1 MIIKSSLF
9 ITFFL
14 CSLFSISA
22 QELPYLSK
30 IAVPDSIAVKSYPV
44 LRTEFFA
51 LFEENI
57 NAADS
62 LLLELQ
68 AKELIKRA
76 TINEN
81 KSDVAKFYLTLLD
94 LRNADL
100 SDSNSSND
108 YYDYDLL
115 EYLLQFTLVN
125 KLNAS
130 YEAGLL
136 RKAINLYNNGKIKDA
151 LTVAEKAYKFSEK
164 TNNISNKWL
173 LKRLIGGLQ
182 VDYGNVTTGLKNL
195 KEVESIY
202 VTGEVKKIHPYNTES
217 YNSDV
222 LASIRYSIAKTYFEI
237 DSLDKADYYIE
248 KVKEYADIGENIEY
262 HDTYIGL
269 KAGILIKQKRYIE
282 GLEVTNEYISND
294 FKKRDKELSHSYAM
308 KGIAYEGLNLDE
320 KATISFLTA
329 DSLFV
334 AAGADYYYDELKYTF
349 NYLLNHY
356 KKEAKTNKQIEY
368 LNKMI
373 SYEESVGSI
382 KESVSNGVSTMYTIP
397 ELTAEKEFLI
407 RKLEKEKSTSNAG
420 VILFL
425 ILSCIGVVVAIF
437 QYRKKLI
444 YKKRFNNLKVAL
456 EKRFKNEVSSSINT
470 TSTSEITIKSSSPQL
485 KSTQTDKIKSGLKT
499 FEDKLMFTE
508 ENITL
513 KSLALQVGTNTAYLS
528 KYINNE
534 KSENFS
540 VYINDLRINHVLKL
554 LYSSEKIR
562 TYTVSALA
570 KEVGFSNSKSFS
582 NHFKRITGL
591 SVTYF
596 IKNLE
601 DIKEVPAKEEDDNNV
616 IDFLERINKTG

>member
-1 MIIKSSLF
+1 MIIKSHLF
-9 ITFFL
+9 IIFFL
-14 CSLFSISA
+14 CSFFSISA
-22 QELPYLSK
+22 QELPYLSD
-30 IAVPDSIAVKSYPV
+30 IAVPDSIAIKSYPV
-44 LRTEFFA
+44 LRTDFFA
-51 LFEENI
+51 LFKENI
-57 NAADS
+57 NSADS
-62 LLLELQ
+62 LILELQ

-76 TINEN
+76 TFSDN

-100 SDSNSSND
+100 SDSDFSNN

-115 EYLLQFTLVN
+115 EYLLQFTQVN
-125 KLNAS
+125 ELNAS

-136 RKAINLYNNGKIKDA
+136 RKAINLYNNSKIKEA

-173 LKRLIGGLQ
+173 LKRLIGGFQ
-182 VDYGNVTTGLKNL
+182 VDYGNVITGLQNL

-202 VTGEVKKIHPYNTES
+202 VTGKVKEIHIYNTDF
-217 YNSDV
+217 YNRGV
-222 LASIRYSIAKTYFEI
+222 LAELRYSIARTYFEI
-237 DSLDKADYYIE
+237 DSLDEADDYIE
-248 KVKEYADIGENIEY
+248 KVKLYAESVGDKDHLDSY
-262 HDTYIGL
+262 LGL

-282 GLEVTNEYISND
+282 GLEITNQYISND
-294 FKKRDKELSHSYAM
+294 YEKGDDELSHSYAM
-308 KGIAYEGLNLDE
+308 QGIAYEGLNLDE
-320 KATISFLTA
+320 KATTSFLTA

-334 AAGADYYYDELKYTF
+334 VAGADYYFDELKYTF

-356 KKEAKTNKQIEY
+356 KKEANTNKQIEY

-407 RKLEKEKSTSNAG
+407 RKLEKEKFTSNAG

-444 YKKRFNNLKVAL
+444 YKKRFDNLKVTL

-470 TSTSEITIKSSSPQL
+470 TSTSETIIKSSSPQL
-485 KSTQTDKIKSGLKT
+485 KSTQTDKIKAGLKT
-499 FEDKLMFTE
+499 FEETLMFTE

-513 KSLALQVGTNTAYLS
+513 KSLALQVGTNSSYLS
-528 KYINNE
+528 KYINDK

-540 VYINDLRINHVLKL
+540 VYINDLRINHILKL

-562 TYTVSALA
+562 SYTVSALA
-570 KEVGFSNSKSFS
+570 KEVGFSNPKSFS

-601 DIKEVPAKEEDDNNV
+601 DIKEVSAKEKGDSV